1 MSVGRRQKADARW
14 LLPLLCR
21 RGHITKREVGAIRI
35 GASETYVQIPRI
47 AAKKLRDAL
56 KRSAGDGED
65 ADVRIEAASGPPAR
79 QTTGPSAQPNGTSPT
94 SGGGAGGRSGKRL
107 VGT

>member
-35 GASETYVQIPRI
+35 GESETYVQIPRI
-47 AAKKLRDAL
+47 AAKKFSDAL

-65 ADVRIEAASGPPAR
+65 ARSEEHTSELQSLMRISYAVFCLKNKKTQLKNTYNKQKTNR
-79 QTTGPSAQPNGTSPT
+79 MT
-94 SGGGAGGRSGKRL
+94 
-107 VGT
+107 

>member
-35 GASETYVQIPRI
+35 GESETYVQIPRI
-47 AAKKLRDAL
+47 AAKTISDAL

-65 ADVRIEAASGPPAR
+65 ADVRIEAASGPQAQ
-79 QTTGPSAQPNGTSPT
+79 QTRSPPPPPHRSSPPTGPGTPQ
-94 SGGGAGGRSGKRL
+94 
-107 VGT
+107 